1 MLNEATAR
9 WVVAITINVKGLFTL
24 KVFTL
29 LNKASVV
36 AIGGSRGRYLT
47 SLASLHCLG
56 PTFISVK
63 TFHYQY

>member
-36 AIGGSRGRYLT
+36 AIGGSRGRYL
-47 SLASLHCLG
+47 LA
-56 PTFISVK
+56 
-63 TFHYQY
+63 